1 MIKRIWGYIKQLFRG
16 AAESA
21 MDPEVE
27 VEQAIS
33 EAKAADQ
40 RLRNQAAKV
49 IAHRTQLES
58 RIERSASEL
67 GEARETAK
75 QALMRADEAKNQ
87 GDTAGVDKWTRA
99 AQSLALKI
107 QAAESNV
114 NGLKEQYE
122 VALEQ
127 SEDAKTAV
135 QQNAMRVQELA
146 AKRMQLLGKLEQAKM
161 QEAVNSAMQSMSA
174 SMEAEAPSLKS
185 VEEKIEGRLAGA
197 KAHTELRGVT
207 PEGAEQELKEAV
219 SLAQADAKLEE
230 LRKEL
235 GLN

>member
-1 MIKRIWGYIKQLFRG
+1 
-16 AAESA
+16 

-27 VEQAIS
+27 IEQAIA
-33 EAKAADQ
+33 EARATDQ

-49 IAHRTQLES
+49 IAHRTQLEA
-58 RIERSASEL
+58 RIEKAASEL
-67 GEARETAK
+67 GEAREMAK
-75 QALMRADEAKNQ
+75 QALLKAEEAKNN
-87 GDTAGVDKWTRA
+87 GDSAAFDKWTQA

-122 VALEQ
+122 IALQ
-127 SEDAKTAV
+127 QAEDAKAAV

-146 AKRMQLLGKLEQAKM
+146 AKRMQLLGKLEQARM
-161 QEAVNSAMQSMSA
+161 QEAINSAMESMTA
-174 SMEAEAPSLKS
+174 SMEREAPSLSK
-185 VEEKIEGRLAGA
+185 VEEKIESRLAGA
-197 KAHTELRGVT
+197 KAHSELREVT

-230 LRKEL
+230 LRQEL

>member
-1 MIKRIWGYIKQLFRG
+1 MLKRIWGYLKQLFRG
-16 AAESA
+16 FAESA

-27 VEQAIS
+27 IEQAIS
-33 EAKAADQ
+33 EARAADQ
-40 RLRNQAAKV
+40 RLRNQAAKI

-58 RIERSASEL
+58 RIEQAASDV
-67 GEARETAK
+67 GEAREMAK
-75 QALMRADEAKNQ
+75 QALVRADEAKSN
-87 GDTAGVDKWTRA
+87 GDSEQLDKWTRA
-99 AQSLALKI
+99 AQSLAMKI
-107 QAAESNV
+107 QAAESNL

-161 QEAVNSAMQSMSA
+161 QEAVNSAMETMSA
-174 SMEAEAPSLKS
+174 SLEREAPSLDE
-185 VEEKIEGRLAGA
+185 VESKIEGRLSTA
-197 KAHTELRGVT
+197 KAHGELREVT
-207 PEGAEQELKEAV
+207 PEGAEQELREAV
-219 SLAQADAKLEE
+219 SLSQADAKLEE
-230 LRKEL
+230 LRQEL

>member
-1 MIKRIWGYIKQLFRG
+1 MLRRIWGYIKQLFRG
-16 AAESA
+16 FAESA

-27 VEQAIS
+27 IEQAIT
-33 EAKAADQ
+33 EARAADQ

-58 RIERSASEL
+58 RIEKAASEV
-67 GEARETAK
+67 GEGREMAK
-75 QALMRADEAKNQ
+75 QAILKAEEAKES
-87 GDTAGVDKWTRA
+87 GDSAGFEKWTRA
-99 AQSLALKI
+99 AESLAMKI

-122 VALEQ
+122 VALQQ

-146 AKRMQLLGKLEQAKM
+146 AKRMQLLGKLEQARM
-161 QEAVNSAMQSMSA
+161 QEAVNSAM
-174 SMEAEAPSLKS
+174 EAMTSSLEREAPSLS
-185 VEEKIEGRLAGA
+185 EVEAKIEGRLSTA
-197 KAHTELRGVT
+197 KAHTELREVT
-207 PEGAEQELKEAV
+207 PEGAEQELREAV
-219 SLAQADAKLEE
+219 TMSQADTKLEE

>member
-1 MIKRIWGYIKQLFRG
+1 MLKRIWGYIKQFFRG

-21 MDPEVE
+21 MNPEVE
-27 VEQAIS
+27 IEQAIS
-33 EAKAADQ
+33 EARAADQ

-58 RIERSASEL
+58 KIEQSATEL
-67 GEARETAK
+67 GEAREMAK
-75 QALMRADEAKNQ
+75 QALLRAEEAKNAS
-87 GDTAGVDKWTRA
+87 DAEGVDKWTRA
-99 AQSLALKI
+99 AQSLAMKI

-122 VALEQ
+122 MALQQ
-127 SEDAKTAV
+127 SEDAKAAV

-161 QEAVNSAMQSMSA
+161 QEAVNSAVETMSA
-174 SMEAEAPSLKS
+174 SLEREAPSLSK
-185 VEEKIEGRLAGA
+185 VEDKIEGRLASA
-197 KAHTELRGVT
+197 KAHTELREVT

-219 SLAQADAKLEE
+219 SLSQADAKLEE

-235 GLN
+235 GLS

>member
-1 MIKRIWGYIKQLFRG
+1 MLKRIWGYIKQLFRG
-16 AAESA
+16 FAESA

-27 VEQAIS
+27 VEQAIT
-33 EAKAADQ
+33 EARAADQ

-58 RIERSASEL
+58 KIEKAASEV
-67 GEARETAK
+67 GEAREMAK
-75 QALMRADEAKNQ
+75 QALLKAEEAKQ
-87 GDTAGVDKWTRA
+87 AGDAAAVDKWTRA
-99 AQSLALKI
+99 AESLAMKI

-114 NGLKEQYE
+114 TGLKQQYE

-127 SEDAKTAV
+127 AEDAKAAV

-146 AKRMQLLGKLEQAKM
+146 AKRMQLLGKLEQARM
-161 QEAVNSAMQSMSA
+161 QETVNEAVEAMTSSL
-174 SMEAEAPSLKS
+174 EREAPSLGQ
-185 VEEKIEGRLAGA
+185 VEEKIESRLSTAQ
-197 KAHTELRGVT
+197 AHTELREVT

-219 SLAQADAKLEE
+219 SLSQADAKLEE

-235 GLN
+235 GLT